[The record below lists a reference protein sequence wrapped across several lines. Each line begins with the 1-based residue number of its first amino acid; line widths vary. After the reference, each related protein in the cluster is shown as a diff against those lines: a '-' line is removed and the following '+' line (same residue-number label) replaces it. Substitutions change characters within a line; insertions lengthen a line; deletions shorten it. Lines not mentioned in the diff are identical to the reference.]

1 MKYFKAEMQKKS
13 HHAVISFHAG
23 LLTDWTRDQNGQL
36 RDEHGEYP
44 DDYNDC
50 PRNYPQNFK
59 PYFASIHWQEGLPI
73 FLPYETKDKY
83 STVMLVRHGHSAENK
98 EIEKAKKA
106 QRDAKKANGKTK
118 QAKNSTSAASKK
130 GVTKAAP
137 KNKES

>member
-44 DDYNDC
+44 EDYNDC

-98 EIEKAKKA
+98 EIEKAKPEGRAVPA
-106 QRDAKKANGKTK
+106 QVEK
-118 QAKNSTSAASKK
+118 
-130 GVTKAAP
+130 V
-137 KNKES
+137 